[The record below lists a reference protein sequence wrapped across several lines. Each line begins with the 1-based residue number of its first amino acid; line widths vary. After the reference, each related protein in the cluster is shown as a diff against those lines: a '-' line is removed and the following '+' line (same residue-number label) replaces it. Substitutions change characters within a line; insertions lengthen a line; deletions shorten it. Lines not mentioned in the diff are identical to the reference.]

1 MSAVEDRLA
10 LLQRL
15 GKKYGGTVAAM
26 LQRKEELREQLS
38 QLEEVDYREARLE
51 KDLEE
56 LRKTYLLKAGELSC
70 KRHEAAQRLAEVVEQ
85 TLAALDMPR
94 ARFAARFDERE
105 SAEAAPDS
113 PFTPLGI
120 DRVEF
125 VLSANPGEE
134 LKPLARIASGG
145 ELSRILLALKGILS
159 RQGDAETL
167 IFDEVDAGI
176 GGRTAELVGL
186 QLKRLAERE
195 QVICITH
202 LPQIACYGDH
212 HFKVAK
218 QAGAKE
224 TLTDISLLSPEDRV
238 EELSRMLGGIS
249 ISEKTRAHAREML
262 LGAQQRS

>member
-1 MSAVEDRLA
+1 
-10 LLQRL
+10 
-15 GKKYGGTVAAM
+15 
-26 LQRKEELREQLS
+26 LS
-38 QLEEVDYREARLE
+38 QLEEVDYRETRLE
-51 KDLEE
+51 KELEE
-56 LRKTYLLKAGELSC
+56 LRENYIAKAQDLSG
-70 KRHEAAQRLAEVVEQ
+70 KRHEAALQLSRVVER
-85 TLAALDMPR
+85 TLDALDMPR
-94 ARFAARFDERE
+94 ARFAVRF
-105 SAEAAPDS
+105 AENEATEEASNAA
-113 PFTPLGI
+113 FTPLGM
-120 DRVEF
+120 DRLEF

-134 LKPLARIASGG
+134 MKPLARIASGG

-202 LPQIACYGDH
+202 LPQIACYGDYH
-212 HFKVAK
+212 YKVQK
-218 QAGAKE
+218 QAEAEK
-224 TLTDISLLSPEDRV
+224 TLTRISLLSPEDRV

-262 LGAQQRS
+262 QGAKQHS